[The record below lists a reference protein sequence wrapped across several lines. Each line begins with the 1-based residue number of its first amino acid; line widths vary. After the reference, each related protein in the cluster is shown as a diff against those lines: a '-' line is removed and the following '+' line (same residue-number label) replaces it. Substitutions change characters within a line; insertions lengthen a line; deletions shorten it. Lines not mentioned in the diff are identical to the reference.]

1 MKNYLIISLLYT
13 SVLSA
18 QIYDPGFNGNGFV
31 TGPDFYS
38 GSNQI
43 ETPSGLTYEISTDK
57 ILFINEFNPTGFN
70 IHRLNNNGTH
80 DMSFGEEGVGEF
92 FIESSSAA
100 MDIYTHGDGYMVAG
114 QKYPDEEFFS
124 PFLENIT
131 GTGTINTD
139 YGTDGILIA
148 TAAQSILISATC
160 KDNSDNYYLSGY
172 DHDYDLGFGIAKFN
186 ADGLYDTDFGY
197 RTYNLAQFTIAECMT
212 SLADG
217 RIVVAGNVTYLGS
230 EVNAFITCLNSDG
243 TLDESFGT
251 DGSFY
256 PTPLLENTGLSFQAI
271 KQAPDGSIYAAGWI
285 SSTPDK
291 LIVIKINDQGV
302 IETEFGD
309 QGYVYLEEGTFYTIF
324 GLEVDASNQPI
335 IGFVTHPDADA
346 TINTYLVKLLTNG
359 SLDESFTSGA
369 TPGVFEISIPDALI
383 SEEIVGTKMMLQPD
397 GKIVVLGHAEGI
409 SPNDDYFIT
418 RIVPNDV
425 IINVEEEI
433 SEMDVTISPNP
444 VTSKFTISANTV
456 VQEMEI
462 WNTDGKILLKSN
474 NIQQNTQFDIK
485 NYAPGMYIVKIKG
498 IDGNITFSKLIKQ

>member
-1 MKNYLIISLLYT
+1 MKNYLIISLLCT
-13 SVLSA
+13 SALSA
-18 QIYDPGFNGNGFV
+18 QIYDPSFNGNGFV
-31 TGPDFYS
+31 TGPDFYL

-70 IHRLNNNGTH
+70 IHRLNYNGTH
-80 DMSFGEEGVGEF
+80 DMSFGEEGVAEF
-92 FIESSSAA
+92 FIEPSSAA

-131 GTGTINTD
+131 GTGSINTD

-148 TAAQSILISATC
+148 TDAQSVLLNATC
-160 KDNSDNYYLSGY
+160 KDNSGNYYLSGF

-197 RTYNLAQFTIAECMT
+197 ITYNAAQFTIGECMT

-217 RIVVAGNVTYLGS
+217 RILVAGNITYFGLDA
-230 EVNAFITCLNSDG
+230 NAFITCLNSDG

-256 PTPLLENTGLSFQAI
+256 PAPLIENTGLSFQAI

-291 LIVIKINDQGV
+291 LIVVKINDQGV

-335 IGFVTHPDADA
+335 IGFVTHPEGDA

-359 SLDESFTSGA
+359 SMDESFTSGA
-369 TPGVFEISIPDALI
+369 TPGIFEISLPDALI

-425 IINVEEEI
+425 IINVEEDI
-433 SEMDVTISPNP
+433 SKIDVTIFPNP
-444 VTSKFTISANTV
+444 VTNTFIITANTV
-456 VQEMEI
+456 INEIEI
-462 WNTDGKILLKSN
+462 WNTDGKNLLKTN